1 MPFQPLVYRQLGG
14 NELVVASSGLI
25 TVQAGGQLTMNSSNL
40 NVNSGGNLIVG
51 SSGVLTVAS
60 SGVMSI
66 ATGGQVAL
74 PVTTQ
79 ATTSGT
85 ITNFGLTLIG
95 TTIADGYTLADPDRA
110 GLLKAIFC
118 TIHGATTVVSTVTT
132 ASTNVTIGATS
143 DGTATIRRVLN
154 FTNAGQAI
162 VLISSSTTAWVVV
175 ANVNTVG
182 FAT

>member
-1 MPFQPLVYRQLGG
+1 MSYQPATYRAVGG
-14 NELVVASSGLI
+14 NEIVIESTGLI
-25 TVQAGGQLTMNSSNL
+25 TVKNGGEV
-40 NVNSGGNLIVG
+40 NVDSGGRITLDDG
-51 SSGVLTVAS
+51 AHF
-60 SGVMSI
+60 
-66 ATGGQVAL
+66 AL

-79 ATTSGT
+79 STTSGT

-95 TTIADGYTLADPDRA
+95 TTIADGYTLADPTRA

-118 TIHGATTVVSTVTT
+118 TVHGATTVVSTVTT

-143 DGTATIRRVLN
+143 DGTTGIRRTMN
-154 FTNAGQAI
+154 FTNAGQAV
-162 VLISSSTTAWVVV
+162 VLVSSSTTAWVVV